1 MKTKT
6 IICNCGRTVR
16 CRPNGNGVVLCPR
29 CKAAYTVGQFS
40 ARGAA
45 RDCPQFHGEK
55 MKHNFMGN
63 WFSGRFYSVDALRAN
78 LKTAEASRIWQLQLV
93 LHWMGLWPHERG

>member
-29 CKAAYTVGQFS
+29 CKAAYTVGQFQR
-40 ARGAA
+40 AE
-45 RDCPQFHGEK
+45 PQEIV
-55 MKHNFMGN
+55 HNFT
-63 WFSGRFYSVDALRAN
+63 D
-78 LKTAEASRIWQLQLV
+78 KK
-93 LHWMGLWPHERG
+93 